1 MKRIFFCLL
10 TLMTCNIGYI
20 AAQDMVD
27 QEASDFKEKDL
38 TIVYI
43 AHTTDVPLAKL
54 TEKLEEHYRNG
65 VQFSNEVIFYLSN
78 GSEPY
83 IVKVNTKGQ
92 NKDDFE
98 AEIIDELWAKR
109 SHDIDPFSDVENI
122 INIVNDNDFIDENGK
137 LKYLSVTFDFFVTES
152 FWTMKYN
159 ESIISK
165 LYFTLDINTIKQ
177 DNPDL
182 YFNIH
187 YASEGQEVNS
197 SNKFGLKNL
206 ENINGNVQV
215 MPY

>member
-10 TLMTCNIGYI
+10 MLMTCNISYI
-20 AAQDMVD
+20 AAQDMLD

>member
-1 MKRIFFCLL
+1 
-10 TLMTCNIGYI
+10 MTCNIGYI

-137 LKYLSVTFDFFVTES
+137 VESFSFQTES
-152 FWTMKYN
+152 FSTYVLIYTVDFEYNDPETGETFMKKEIYFM
-159 ESIISK
+159 IIK
-165 LYFTLDINTIKQ
+165 V
-177 DNPDL
+177 
-182 YFNIH
+182 H
-187 YASEGQEVNS
+187 YVD
-197 SNKFGLKNL
+197 
-206 ENINGNVQV
+206 
-215 MPY
+215 

>member
-1 MKRIFFCLL
+1 M
-10 TLMTCNIGYI
+10 
-20 AAQDMVD
+20 
-27 QEASDFKEKDL
+27 